1 MKSNKGADTSQYQPA
16 GGTIDPRQ
24 LSCCLG
30 LGTRGVP
37 GQCVLTICELGMLV
51 IRWRAAVPRQV
62 DHLSAFHLSASIYS
76 GKGAAG
82 TSLLGVSLV
91 LPHLHGG
98 DVLMSWAFFGSPGL
112 GSKPL
117 LAGCVTLGK
126 SLLSSLAFLVL
137 K

>member
-1 MKSNKGADTSQYQPA
+1 M
-16 GGTIDPRQ
+16 
-24 LSCCLG
+24 
-30 LGTRGVP
+30 
-37 GQCVLTICELGMLV
+37 LTICELGMLV
-51 IRWRAAVPRQV
+51 IRWRAAVPRQM
-62 DHLSAFHLSASIYS
+62 DHLSEFHLSASIYS
-76 GKGAAG
+76 GKGEAG

-98 DVLMSWAFFGSPGL
+98 DVLMQTFFGNPVL

-126 SLLSSLAFLVL
+126 SLLSRLAFLVL